1 MRPGLRT
8 RAVER
13 ARLLVRIVRE
23 VAYGIF
29 MHETV
34 MVNRKAAKRIEQ
46 LLFLV
51 TMGDIV
57 GIPIIPPYYSL
68 RLMAHYSLDLDRW
81 KAFVIRERDFTDFG

>member
-1 MRPGLRT
+1 MGALRDRAT
-8 RAVER
+8 RR
-13 ARLLVRIVRE
+13 ARLLARVLRE

-68 RLMAHYSLDLDRW
+68 RLMAHYSLDLERW

>member
-1 MRPGLRT
+1 MSR
-8 RAVER
+8 R
-13 ARLLVRIVRE
+13 ARRLVAIAKE
-23 VAYGIF
+23 ILYGIF
-29 MHETV
+29 MHEAV
-34 MVNRKAAKRIEQ
+34 VANRKAARRIEQ

>member
-1 MRPGLRT
+1 VKLP
-8 RAVER
+8 
-13 ARLLVRIVRE
+13 ARVGRLGEIVRD
-23 VAYGIF
+23 VLYGIF
-29 MHETV
+29 LHEHV
-34 MVNRKAAKRIEQ
+34 MANRKAARRIEQ

-81 KAFVIRERDFTDFG
+81 KMFVIRERDFTDFG

>member
-1 MRPGLRT
+1 MTALRPRLAG
-8 RAVER
+8 R
-13 ARLLVRIVRE
+13 ARILGGVLRD

-68 RLMAHYSLDLDRW
+68 RLMAHYSLDLDKW

>member
-1 MRPGLRT
+1 M
-8 RAVER
+8 VR
-13 ARLLVRIVRE
+13 ARRLARIAGE
-23 VAYGIF
+23 IFYGIF

-34 MVNRKAAKRIEQ
+34 MVHRRSAKRIEQ

-57 GIPIIPPYYSL
+57 GIPIIPPYYAL
-68 RLMAHYSLDLDRW
+68 RLMAHYSLDLDKW

>member
-1 MRPGLRT
+1 MKLP
-8 RAVER
+8 
-13 ARLLVRIVRE
+13 ARVRRLSEIVRD
-23 VAYGIF
+23 VLYGIF
-29 MHETV
+29 LHEHV
-34 MVNRKAAKRIEQ
+34 MANRKAARRIEQ

-81 KAFVIRERDFTDFG
+81 KMFVIRERDFTDFG

>member
-1 MRPGLRT
+1 MI
-8 RAVER
+8 
-13 ARLLVRIVRE
+13 ARVRRLARIAGE
-23 VAYGIF
+23 ILYGIF

-34 MVNRKAAKRIEQ
+34 MVHRRSAKRIEQ

-57 GIPIIPPYYSL
+57 GIPIIPPYYAL
-68 RLMAHYSLDLDRW
+68 RLMAHYSLDLDKW

>member
-1 MRPGLRT
+1 MI
-8 RAVER
+8 AR
-13 ARLLVRIVRE
+13 ARRLARIAGE
-23 VAYGIF
+23 VLYGIF

-34 MVNRKAAKRIEQ
+34 MVHRRSAKRIEQ

-57 GIPIIPPYYSL
+57 GIPIIPPYYAL
-68 RLMAHYSLDLDRW
+68 RLMAHYSLDLDKW